1 MQFIQFLQS
10 SVPHIRS
17 EIHYIMM
24 ICQEQFLLLLMLKTK
39 SCFIFFGK
47 KPHTFNGSIYNLD
60 LKLKMSGNMQRDLID
75 QPIYRIGCG
84 MN

>member
-17 EIHYIMM
+17 EIHYIVM

-39 SCFIFFGK
+39 SCFIFFLER
-47 KPHTFNGSIYNLD
+47 N
-60 LKLKMSGNMQRDLID
+60 
-75 QPIYRIGCG
+75 PILWMVVFII
-84 MN
+84 